1 MGIVREEADESLFWL
16 IFLQRSGIAHGG
28 AVNELIDEGTQLARI
43 FGAAYRTSRGST
55 NK

>member
-43 FGAAYRTSRGST
+43 FGAAYRTSRGSN